1 MTIKKAIILF
11 LIFFLAPVVFGKV
24 QLAPFA
30 DFFQNPS
37 WDAFKTAFEQV
48 FQDDWN
54 FYKGFFTPWVSK
66 IIDLIKGNLPP
77 GTENLVP

>member
-1 MTIKKAIILF
+1 MTLKKAIVLF
-11 LIFFLAPVVFGKV
+11 LIFFLVPVVFGKV

-37 WDAFKTAFEQV
+37 WDAFKTAFSQV

-54 FYKGFFTPWVSK
+54 HRPYQGQSTCRNRESRALGHPRGLK
-66 IIDLIKGNLPP
+66 
-77 GTENLVP
+77 